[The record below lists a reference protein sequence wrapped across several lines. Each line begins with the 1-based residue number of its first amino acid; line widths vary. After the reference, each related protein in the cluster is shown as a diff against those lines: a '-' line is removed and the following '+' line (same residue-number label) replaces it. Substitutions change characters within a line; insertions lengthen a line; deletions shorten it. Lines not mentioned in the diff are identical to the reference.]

1 MKISQDVQSV
11 LNAAYLEAKDR
22 HSEYLTPEHIL
33 YAALFFEN
41 VEKIVSYCGADP
53 EQIRLDL
60 EEYFAGKVPE
70 LDEGDPVQ
78 TIGVQEVIEQ
88 AIFHTESSA
97 KESVDLA
104 DILVALFNQENS
116 YGSYYLKKAGIDR
129 YTLLRNVSHGMA
141 ERGGTEDDEFE
152 DPEDSEWS
160 GEEELA
166 GEDAP
171 QAGGK
176 PARRS
181 ALQKF
186 TRELTKAAM

>member
-70 LDEGDPVQ
+70 LDEGDPIQ
-78 TIGVQEVIEQ
+78 TIGVQEIIEQ
-88 AIFHTESSA
+88 AVFHTESSA
-97 KESVDLA
+97 KESVDLP
-104 DILVALFNQENS
+104 DILVAIFNQENS

-129 YTLLRNVSHGMA
+129 YTLLRNVSHGIA
-141 ERGGTEDDEFE
+141 EPEGFDDLAEIE
-152 DPEDSEWS
+152 
-160 GEEELA
+160 EEELA
-166 GEDAP
+166 DEEVRQSGANTP
-171 QAGGK
+171 
-176 PARRS
+176 RRS
-181 ALQKF
+181 ALQRF
-186 TRELTKAAM
+186 TRELTTAS